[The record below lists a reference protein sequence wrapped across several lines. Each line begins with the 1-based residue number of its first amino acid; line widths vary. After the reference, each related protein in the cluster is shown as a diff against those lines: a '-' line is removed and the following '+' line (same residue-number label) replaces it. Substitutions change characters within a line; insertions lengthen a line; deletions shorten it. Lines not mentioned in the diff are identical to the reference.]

1 MKAVKLLIRP
11 NLDKEGAALCA
22 RQVCAIVQ
30 ECGMTP
36 WMEKSLEPLF
46 STCPGMQFVEPETA
60 FRDCDV
66 CIVIGGDGTIL
77 HTAQQLIPYA
87 RPVLGINLGRLG
99 FLATLEADQL
109 PMLERLASGDYSL
122 ENRMLLEVT
131 LTKGGEEKT
140 FLALNDV
147 VVSKVEMA
155 KIVDIQVSCGGRKVG
170 NYRADGVIFAAPT
183 GTTAYS
189 LSAGG
194 PIVDPGMDCIAMTPI
209 CPHSLFSRTILFS
222 GDSVLTAR
230 PGAHGQN
237 LYLTVDGEEGGFFPD
252 DAALTVRRSQ
262 VRLSLINLTGNEF
275 YEVLNNKL
283 LRRAYDE

>member
-1 MKAVKLLIRP
+1 MKLLIRP
-11 NLDKEGAALCA
+11 NLDKEGAILCA

-36 WMEKSLEPLF
+36 WMEKSLESMF
-46 STCPGMQFVEPETA
+46 STCAGMQFVEPETA
-60 FRDCDV
+60 FRDCDA

-77 HTAQQLIPYA
+77 HTAQLLVPYG

-109 PMLERLASGDYSL
+109 PMLEKLASGDYSL
-122 ENRMLLEVT
+122 ENRMLLDVT
-131 LTKGGEEKT
+131 LTQGGEEKN

-170 NYRADGVIFAAPT
+170 NYRADGMIFAAPT

-209 CPHSLFSRTILFS
+209 CPHSLFSRTILF
-222 GDSVLTAR
+222 GGESVLTAR

-262 VRLSLINLTGNEF
+262 VRLPLINLTGNEF